1 MIVTVARQSNDKQKQ
16 EPTKV
21 ERDKHFFMLLLPVR
35 IIRIKYLEY
44 EYDYSKQKFFCAVKF
59 SGNKDAEFLKS
70 RMIINEFEK
79 QFLPHVKQTMLTAL
93 FL

>member
-1 MIVTVARQSNDKQKQ
+1 MIVPVARQSNDKQKQ

-21 ERDKHFFMLLLPVR
+21 KDKHFFMLLLPVR

-70 RMIINEFEK
+70 RMIITEFEK
-79 QFLPHVKQTMLTAL
+79 QFLPYVKQAMLTAL
-93 FL
+93 SL